1 MFLQTSQNSQENTYA
16 RVFFFRQFCEISQSG
31 CCFCISTR
39 SVYCPTTAFCLF
51 GGDSRIFSG
60 RVFSRLGW
68 LGVSGPWP
76 RWLAWYLGLA
86 VVFVWGGARGGGGVI
101 SVFHGFSGSIGGAF
115 VLVVGGLGAGLSF
128 YGVWT
133 LSWDFLISWGLK
145 SS

>member
-1 MFLQTSQNSQENTYA
+1 MFRALG
-16 RVFFFRQFCEISQSG
+16 R
-31 CCFCISTR
+31 
-39 SVYCPTTAFCLF
+39 
-51 GGDSRIFSG
+51 GGSRGVWDWLWFSC
-60 RVFSRLGW
+60 
-68 LGVSGPWP
+68 GV
-76 RWLAWYLGLA
+76 AH
-86 VVFVWGGARGGGGVI
+86 GGGVI